1 MEERHQIKSDTSF
14 YNKCKAYLDNIDPKS
29 YCYLSLLETI
39 ESYMKM
45 EVDLNDYIKG
55 NIFVTNAECYETKE
69 EVSDALKEITAAVY
83 IVLEDKGIILT
94 SDYNLKIGIKANLS
108 YAVGNKMSEEIMVF
122 LENYEG

>member
-1 MEERHQIKSDTSF
+1 MKKHQEWIIKIKWKKDIKSSQILAPII
-14 YNKCKAYLDNIDPKS
+14 NVKLI
-29 YCYLSLLETI
+29 LI
-39 ESYMKM
+39 I

-69 EVSDALKEITAAVY
+69 EVSNALKEITAAVY